1 MSMNLMVA
9 AMQAKVGNPLR
20 KLVLIKLADNANDLG
35 ECWPS
40 YQHIADQCEIDRKTA
55 IRHIR
60 QLESDGFLSITKRRV
75 SEKMSRS
82 NIFQLNIGRGTDS
95 LGSTTESL
103 PPSTTVPP
111 RTSNSFEPV
120 KETVASKQA
129 KISLG
134 VYLDRCKSFGDKAI
148 PENHR
153 VFTYADQVGIPND
166 YLWLCW
172 KMFVNYYLEGT
183 GKNKKYIDWPAT
195 FCNYVKNNYAK
206 IWWINEQGYYQLT
219 TAGKQAQKEFADYE

>member
-9 AMQAKVGNPLR
+9 AMQTKVGNPLR

-82 NIFQLNIGRGTDS
+82 NMFQLHLGRGTES
-95 LGSTTESL
+95 LGSPTESL
-103 PPSTTVPP
+103 PPSPTVPP
-111 RTSNSFEPV
+111 RISNSFESV

-134 VYLDRCKSFGDKAI
+134 LYLDRCKGFGDKAI

-153 VFTYADQVGIPND
+153 VFVYADQVGIPSE

-172 KMFVNYYLEGT
+172 KKFVSYYLEGN
-183 GKNKKYIDWPAT
+183 GKNKKYIDWPTT

-206 IWWINEQGYYQLT
+206 IWWINEDGAYQLT
-219 TAGKQAQKEFADYE
+219 TTGKQAQKEFADHE